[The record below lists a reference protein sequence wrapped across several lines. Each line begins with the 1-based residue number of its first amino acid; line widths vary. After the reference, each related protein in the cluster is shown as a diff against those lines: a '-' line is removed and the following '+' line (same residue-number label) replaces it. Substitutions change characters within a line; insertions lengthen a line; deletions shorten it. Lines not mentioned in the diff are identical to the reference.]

1 MTVIIGIDPG
11 SRRTGYGLIRMEGN
25 RHIYLTSGHLN
36 LTTQTDLAA
45 KLRHIYK
52 GIQEIMD
59 TYAPHEAAVEQ
70 VFMHENPNSA
80 LKLGQARG
88 AAIVA
93 LNIPVTEYS
102 ARQIKKSVVGRGAAD
117 KAQVQFMVQRILN
130 LTQSLQADAA
140 DALAIALC
148 HAHAR
153 TFQHLTAVIQQQGN
167 VPAHRQNSLINQAFR
182 RRRRR

>member
-11 SRRTGYGLIRMEGN
+11 SRRTGYGLIRSEGQRN
-25 RHIYLTSGHLN
+25 VYITSGYLN
-36 LTTQTDLAA
+36 LTLHQPTER
-45 KLRHIYK
+45 LRKIYE
-52 GIQEIMD
+52 GLQAIIEQFQ
-59 TYAPHEAAVEQ
+59 PHEAAIEQ

-102 ARQIKKSVVGRGAAD
+102 ARQIKKSVVGTGAAD
-117 KAQVQFMVQRILN
+117 KKQVQFMVQRLLN
-130 LTQSLQADAA
+130 LNLQKNLQADAA

-148 HAHAR
+148 HAHVR
-153 TFQHLTAVIQQQGN
+153 TLNQSLRQYYWGN
-167 VPAHRQNSLINQAFR
+167 NQ
-182 RRRRR
+182 